1 MGKYYQVGGVYP
13 CKIMDKDG
21 NVKEIIYPKDMDL
34 SYRESISMQYNKYHR
49 KGTKKPPTILP
60 NTTEK
65 EGVNT

>member
-34 SYRESISMQYNKYHR
+34 AYRETISMQYNKYHG
-49 KGTKKPPTILP
+49 KGKRKPPTI
-60 NTTEK
+60 EK
-65 EGVNT
+65 EEVNI